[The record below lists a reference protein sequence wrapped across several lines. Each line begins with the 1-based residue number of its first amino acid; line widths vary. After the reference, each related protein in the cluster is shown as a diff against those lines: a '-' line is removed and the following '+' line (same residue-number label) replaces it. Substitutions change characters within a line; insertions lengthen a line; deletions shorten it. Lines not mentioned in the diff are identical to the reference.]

1 MKGNIAHANCA
12 AGATG
17 LIKALAMMRAKSL
30 APTANFRDLN
40 PKIDLRRLGGLRRF
54 GVDFHPFF

>member
-1 MKGNIAHANCA
+1 MGSVKGNIAHANCA

-17 LIKALAMMRAKSL
+17 LIKVLAMMRAKSL

-40 PKIDLRRLGGLRRF
+40 PKIDLRRLRGFSRF
-54 GVDFHPFF
+54 